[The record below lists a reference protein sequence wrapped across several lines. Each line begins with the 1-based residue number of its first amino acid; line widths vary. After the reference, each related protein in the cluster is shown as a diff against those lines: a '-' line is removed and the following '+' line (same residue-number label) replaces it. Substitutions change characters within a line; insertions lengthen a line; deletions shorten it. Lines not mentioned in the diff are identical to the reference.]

1 MISVVMAVYNARQY
15 LQPCIESV
23 LRQSYPDFEFV
34 IVDDGS
40 TDGSDHIV
48 EQFARQDPRIRLYKQ
63 PNRGVSAARNLAV
76 SHSRFQ
82 LLATMDADDIMLPSR
97 LQRQL
102 EFMQQHPD
110 ASVGCSYAQLID
122 RNGKVIGSSHT
133 IVDVRRGREQR
144 NPHLFLEIVHPS
156 TIIRKQAL
164 LDVGGYSDQFR
175 VAVDRE
181 LWGRFV
187 TAGHLIEVM
196 PESLIQY
203 RLHQSSV
210 TAKDMFDHHFTC
222 EFIDFNIVRRLNGE
236 EQLTL
241 SEFRALLKSKP
252 AVARFGNLLA
262 SVSRVYYKK
271 ATRHFAEHH
280 WLPSLG
286 CLALAVSISPYR
298 TTRRVLDRIQ

>member
-1 MISVVMAVYNARQY
+1 MISVVMAVYNAHKY
-15 LQPCIESV
+15 LRPCIESV
-23 LRQSYPDFEFV
+23 LGQSYPDFEFV

-40 TDGSDHIV
+40 TDGSDQIV
-48 EQFARQDPRIRLYKQ
+48 EQFASQDPRIRLFKQ

-76 SHSRFQ
+76 SHSRFE
-82 LLATMDADDIMLPSR
+82 LLATMDADDVMLPGR

-102 EFMQQHPD
+102 EFMQQHPE

-133 IVDVRRGREQR
+133 VVDVHRGREKR
-144 NPHLFLEIVHPS
+144 DPHLFLEIVHPS

-164 LDVGGYSDQFR
+164 LEVGGYSDRFH

-181 LWGRFV
+181 LWGRLV
-187 TAGHLIEVM
+187 TSGHLIAVM
-196 PESLIQY
+196 PETLIQY

-236 EQLTL
+236 AQVTL
-241 SEFRALLKSKP
+241 NEFRALLKSKP
-252 AVARFGNLLA
+252 AVVRVGNLLA

-271 ATRHFAEHH
+271 ATRHFAEHN

-298 TTRRVLDRIQ
+298 TTKRVLDRIQ

>member
-1 MISVVMAVYNARQY
+1 LISVVMAVYNAHKY
-15 LQPCIESV
+15 LRPCIESV
-23 LRQSYPDFEFV
+23 LGQSYADFEFV

-40 TDGSDHIV
+40 TDGSDQIV
-48 EQFARQDPRIRLYKQ
+48 EQFARQDPRIRLFKQ

-76 SHSRFQ
+76 SHARFE
-82 LLATMDADDIMLPSR
+82 LLATMDADDIMLPGR

-102 EFMQQHPD
+102 EFMQQHPE
-110 ASVGCSYAQLID
+110 ASVACSYAQLID

-133 IVDVRRGREQR
+133 VVDV
-144 NPHLFLEIVHPS
+144 HLFLEIVHPS
-156 TIIRKQAL
+156 TIIRKRAL
-164 LDVGGYSDQFR
+164 LEVGGYSDRFH

-181 LWGRFV
+181 LWGRLV
-187 TAGHLIEVM
+187 TSGHLIAVM
-196 PESLIQY
+196 PETLIQY

-236 EQLTL
+236 QQVTL
-241 SEFRALLKSKP
+241 NEFRAVLKSRP
-252 AVARFGNLLA
+252 AVVRVGNLLA

-298 TTRRVLDRIQ
+298 TTKRVLERIQ

>member
-1 MISVVMAVYNARQY
+1 MAVYNARQY